1 MKEIVSLQPT
11 DWLRETVGWGFH
23 ACNDTELHA
32 DFRDEVVRVFDQG
45 FAHIS
50 PAILA
55 TQTLKR

>member
-11 DWLRETVGWGFH
+11 GWLRETVGWDFR
-23 ACNDTELHA
+23 ACNDIGLRA
-32 DFRDEVVRVFDQG
+32 DFRDEVVRVFDQS

-50 PAILA
+50 PATLA